1 MSGRRPAGSRSRATG
16 DPPVRLLLT
25 IRKGNFI
32 FKLLNRR
39 RNDRGLLTNH
49 VNALNAEHCLKRR
62 PDLKQLIF
70 IQMVTADRSTWC
82 APRGEGVAHG
92 TTEVSGTHT
101 ETCDSLCVLTSRS
114 DFLNWAK
121 HRLKVATHVSSGSIN
136 IGPRARGIQPS
147 SASRAVDLSRCAP
160 VLFKVSFG
168 GLLEA
173 VFADEPV
180 ILFLPVHRSRYE
192 EVKQR
197 DLKTH
202 CALPNR
208 PAISNV
214 A

>member
-25 IRKGNFI
+25 IRKDNFI

-39 RNDRGLLTNH
+39 RNDRGLFTNH

-70 IQMVTADRSTWC
+70 IQMVTANRSTWC
-82 APRGEGVAHG
+82 APRGEGVARG

-114 DFLNWAK
+114 DFLYWTQ
-121 HRLKVATHVSSGSIN
+121 HRLKVATHVRFRVNQHRTSCSRHSTI
-136 IGPRARGIQPS
+136 ICVARGRSVP
-147 SASRAVDLSRCAP
+147 RCARAIQGF
-160 VLFKVSFG
+160 VR

-173 VFADEPV
+173 VFADEPSSCFCPY
-180 ILFLPVHRSRYE
+180 IGRAMR
-192 EVKQR
+192 K
-197 DLKTH
+197 
-202 CALPNR
+202 
-208 PAISNV
+208 
-214 A
+214 